1 MRQLEELDRQKVDVV
16 TRIILLN
23 GPRQVGK
30 DFIADKFVGEA
41 DSARKLPIMWLE
53 KLAAMAE
60 HGVPP
65 SHVHAMERFK
75 DEPINGVKD
84 WQGLDVSALHGKTP
98 RQVYIEYGERMR
110 AEEGDTYFAKLWAK
124 HAAQYRGYGYIVVP
138 DVRFQPEVDEA
149 VREFGAHNVLLVRV
163 RQENYGWANDI
174 GSYLKH
180 MFVHDFDNTAQ
191 SPDVGIEL
199 HDVVRRMML

>member
-1 MRQLEELDRQKVDVV
+1 M

-30 DFIADKFVGEA
+30 DFIADRFVGEA
-41 DSARKLPIMWLE
+41 DSARKLPITVPG

-84 WQGLDVSALHGKTP
+84 WQGLDVSDLHGKTP

-110 AEEGDTYFAKLWAK
+110 AEEGDTYFAKLWAT
-124 HAAQYRGYGYIVVP
+124 HARQYRGYGYIVVP

-163 RQENYGWANDI
+163 RQEDYGWTGDI

-180 MFVHDFDNTAQ
+180 IFVHDFDNTAQ
-191 SPDVGIEL
+191 SPDVGLEL
-199 HDVVRRMML
+199 HGVVRRMML